1 MFLQQFIISLDKDFL
16 WIFFVIYNSR
26 NLDISYYNLKII
38 KDRIY
43 NSRNLDIID
52 THQAILELMELIY
65 NSRNLDISLTD
76 NSQ

>member
-43 NSRNLDIID
+43 NSRNLDISLD
-52 THQAILELMELIY
+52 L
-65 NSRNLDISLTD
+65 RNNLYFGFVDL
-76 NSQ
+76 Q